1 MEKRATKK
9 KVFNERGQAIR
20 MNDIALRMAE
30 RHFKVSERM
39 DVRKDTPTELLDL
52 PQKVE
57 IVKAKKKEQE
67 VKEEVKPGAE
77 IKSEANSEVKPEVEI
92 KSDIKTEELKSEI
105 IDKLKPAQKKV
116 TRKRNEA
123 VRNKV
128 EKKGDSAD
136 NN

>member
-30 RHFKVSERM
+30 RHFKVSERAYI
-39 DVRKDTPTELLDL
+39 RKDTPTELLDL

-77 IKSEANSEVKPEVEI
+77 IKSEVR
-92 KSDIKTEELKSEI
+92 TEELKSEI

-136 NN
+136 SN